1 MKLPLPHGSLFGS
14 TFVMKHLL
22 IQQHVFFLLLL
33 AAMSAALSSCVEKG
47 DGPEIPNVNR
57 TVLVYMVA
65 DNSLGAM
72 GYDRLNIDE
81 MLAAAKAGGLNGGN
95 LLVYHNRRG
104 TATGN
109 VPLLLNITKNGIDTL
124 KRYSDNPDVFS
135 TDPARMREVCD
146 DMRRF
151 ASAED
156 YGLVLWSHGDGWL
169 EPRVASSQGGVKRAF
184 GQDRN
189 KTMKVIDLA
198 GALEG
203 QNFSW
208 IYFDCCLMGTVEVV
222 YELRNVTRR
231 IVASGTE
238 LPLNGMPYDQNVP
251 LFFAVP
257 PGGADLVGA
266 AQNTFRWYDALTGDK
281 RTCAISVYDTSG
293 FDRLAEATREIM
305 AAGFVNFDVSY
316 WKVQPYDRP
325 SIPICSLYDMK
336 EYISTMLAAAA
347 IDDTTRGTLLARWES
362 AFDECVIYAA
372 TTPVLFG
379 DLPMSTYCGLG
390 CFIIMQ
396 PSEAT
401 YRGYKNQSWYR
412 DVISTAPVFN
422 N

>member
-1 MKLPLPHGSLFGS
+1 MN
-14 TFVMKHLL
+14 L
-22 IQQHVFFLLLL
+22 IVQHVFSLLLP
-33 AAMSAALSSCVEKG
+33 AVMSAALSSCVEKG
-47 DGPEIPNVNR
+47 DGPEIPKVSR

-72 GYDRLNIDE
+72 GYDRLDIDE
-81 MLAAAKAGGLNGGN
+81 MLEAAKAGGLNGGN

-124 KRYSDNPDVFS
+124 KRYSDNPEVFS

-169 EPRVASSQGGVKRAF
+169 EPRVASSQSGVKRAF
-184 GQDRN
+184 GQDRG
-189 KTMKVIDLA
+189 KTMTVIDLA
-198 GALEG
+198 GALDG
-203 QNFSW
+203 QDFSW
-208 IYFDCCLMGTVEVV
+208 IYFDCCLMGTAEVV
-222 YELRNVTRR
+222 YELRNVTDR

-238 LPLNGMPYDQNVP
+238 LPLNGMPYDLNVP
-251 LFFAVP
+251 LFFAVN

-266 AQNTFRWYDALTGDK
+266 AQNTFRWYDVLTGDS

-293 FDRLAEATREIM
+293 FDRLAEATREVM
-305 AAGFVNFDVSY
+305 AAGFVDFDVNY

-325 SIPICSLYDMK
+325 SIPVCTLYDMK
-336 EYISTMLAAAA
+336 EYISTMLTAAA
-347 IDDTTRGTLLARWES
+347 IDDATRGTLQARWES

-372 TTPVLFG
+372 STPVLFG

-396 PSEAT
+396 PSETT

-412 DVISTAPVFN
+412 DVVSTAPVFN